1 LPVLQFYKRLI
12 GTYLPRL
19 KQSLLAAGLAN
30 NGQAQRLNDATGRF
44 RAIEDVEPPDVANL
58 QEQFLVLMTFFW
70 AMQDAEEAILTQRVQ
85 GLFDR
90 FIQPSAD
97 GR

>member
-1 LPVLQFYKRLI
+1 
-12 GTYLPRL
+12 
-19 KQSLLAAGLAN
+19 
-30 NGQAQRLNDATGRF
+30 LNDATGRF

>member
-1 LPVLQFYKRLI
+1 M
-12 GTYLPRL
+12 
-19 KQSLLAAGLAN
+19 
-30 NGQAQRLNDATGRF
+30 NDATGRF